1 MSDATPAAG
10 DGTAAS
16 RARATGGGDSPGR
29 GTRGTGGYWTLFVA
43 MVKHRV
49 AHLRRYPV
57 NTLSGLANAMILFA
71 VIFFGGRALD
81 SRALADSLEGI
92 IVGFFLF
99 SIATTAF
106 AASAWGV
113 TRESQWGTLEQLY
126 MSPLGFGPAM
136 LTRTVVRLIESFV
149 WGAGTLAF
157 MLLLTG
163 ETLAFPV
170 VTLLVVGV
178 LAVAPALGMG
188 FGFAA
193 LALLYKRV
201 ENIFQV
207 VNFAFVGLI
216 SAPVSGVVWARLLP
230 VSQGS
235 YVLGL
240 VMREGRRLW
249 ELPST
254 ELGLLVATAIGYFVA
269 GYAVFMWASRR
280 AREQGLMGH
289 Y

>member
-1 MSDATPAAG
+1 
-10 DGTAAS
+10 
-16 RARATGGGDSPGR
+16 
-29 GTRGTGGYWTLFVA
+29 
-43 MVKHRV
+43 
-49 AHLRRYPV
+49 
-57 NTLSGLANAMILFA
+57 
-71 VIFFGGRALD
+71 
-81 SRALADSLEGI
+81 
-92 IVGFFLF
+92 
-99 SIATTAF
+99 
-106 AASAWGV
+106 
-113 TRESQWGTLEQLY
+113 
-126 MSPLGFGPAM
+126 
-136 LTRTVVRLIESFV
+136 
-149 WGAGTLAF
+149 
-157 MLLLTG
+157 
-163 ETLAFPV
+163 
-170 VTLLVVGV
+170 
-178 LAVAPALGMG
+178 MG

-249 ELPST
+249 ELPPT

-269 GYAVFMWASRR
+269 GYVVFMWASRR